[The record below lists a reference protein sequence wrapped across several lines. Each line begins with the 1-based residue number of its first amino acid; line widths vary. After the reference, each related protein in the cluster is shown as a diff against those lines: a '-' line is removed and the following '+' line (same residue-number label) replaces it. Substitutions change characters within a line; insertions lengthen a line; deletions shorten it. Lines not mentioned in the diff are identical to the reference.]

1 MDRSREIRS
10 VIKDIAGGGGTVF
23 VMGKVVSVE
32 SETCTVKIAD
42 RVSVSDVRLNASA
55 NGNESNILAKPV
67 VGSMVM
73 MADISG
79 GELRDLVVIAFS
91 EIDTLTV
98 KFAGDVVVNGG
109 ENDGLVKVI
118 ELTEKLNNI
127 EKDINNL
134 KDVFKSKWNPVTYD
148 GGSALKA
155 AAALWAGQSLKETK
169 KDEIEDK
176 RIKH

>member
-1 MDRSREIRS
+1 MEKSKEIRE
-10 VIKDIAGGGGTVF
+10 VIRKIAGGGGVAF
-23 VMGKVVSVE
+23 IIGKVVSVE

-42 RVSVSDVRLNASA
+42 RLSVSDVRLNASA
-55 NGNESNILAKPV
+55 DGNENNILAKPV

-155 AAALWAGQSLKETK
+155 AAASWAGQSLKETK
-169 KDEIEDK
+169 QDEIEDK

>member
-1 MDRSREIRS
+1 MDRAKEIREVLKS
-10 VIKDIAGGGGTVF
+10 IAGVGGSPF
-23 VMGKVVSVE
+23 VVGEVVSVE
-32 SETCTVKIAD
+32 DETCTVRIAD
-42 RVSVSDVRLNASA
+42 CVNVSDVRLNASA
-55 NGNESNILAKPV
+55 DGNKSNILAKPV

-73 MADISG
+73 MADNSK
-79 GELRDLVVIAFS
+79 GELRDLVVIALS

-98 KFAGDVVVNGG
+98 KFAGDVVINEG
-109 ENDGLVKVI
+109 EHEGLVNVI

-127 EKDINNL
+127 EKDINKL

-155 AAALWAGQSLKETK
+155 AAASWAGQSLQETHQ
-169 KDEIEDK
+169 DDIEDK